1 MLKIGFI
8 DYYLDEW
15 HANNYPAWIKEQ
27 SGGEMEVA
35 YAYGQIDSPIGGLTT
50 DAWCEKYGI
59 PRCGT
64 IEELIEKSDRLIV
77 LSPDNCERHEEL
89 CRLPLSSGK
98 PTYVDKTFAPDR
110 ETALRIAAVAQ
121 EHGTPFFSTSAL
133 RYAREYA
140 DIRREGIES
149 IHSRGPGR
157 FSNYAI
163 HQMEP
168 IVSLM
173 GADVEKIQYTGTAN
187 TPAFVLRYADG
198 RTASFVQL
206 GWECDFSLAIN
217 YADWHAEVIQGAN
230 DFYLRFL
237 KEMVG
242 FFGDGVPRVPVEET
256 IEVITL
262 LEYGRKAM
270 DQPDSWVTLPR

>member
-1 MLKIGFI
+1 MKKIGLI
-8 DYYLDEW
+8 DYYLDQY
-15 HANNYPAWIKEQ
+15 HAHHYPQWIREQ

-35 YAYGQIDSPIGGLTT
+35 YAWAKT
-50 DAWCEKYGI
+50 DKPDGMTNEAYCREQGI
-59 PRCGT
+59 QLLGSMEEV
-64 IEELIEKSDRLIV
+64 IERSDCLV
-77 LSPDNCERHEEL
+77 VMSPDNPEQHEEL

-173 GADVEKIQYTGTAN
+173 GADDEKIQYTGTAN
-187 TPAFVLRYADG
+187 TPAFLLRYADG